1 MAGDLPIRLRDWL
14 PAEARAVSRSLLGL
28 AQQTGPSH
36 PRMAIA
42 VAAMA
47 VSAIP
52 PRSSLTITP
61 APIQTDSE
69 LLSAFENV
77 IGNDDAV
84 KKVCGGP

>member
-1 MAGDLPIRLRDWL
+1 
-14 PAEARAVSRSLLGL
+14 
-28 AQQTGPSH
+28 
-36 PRMAIA
+36 
-42 VAAMA
+42 MA